1 MEVTKDELKKNLE
14 KELQYIQKN
23 SNDFI
28 FIDTYIHRIKNAL
41 NMVENL
47 ETLSDTQKDALS
59 ILLSNLNYKK
69 MIVTITNKIKNAKD
83 IEN

>member
-1 MEVTKDELKKNLE
+1 
-14 KELQYIQKN
+14 
-23 SNDFI
+23 
-28 FIDTYIHRIKNAL
+28 
-41 NMVENL
+41 MVENL